1 MRCKEGV
8 LTSLTHVR
16 LSSPSFETP
25 TPLMS
30 EVLKLL
36 WTPRAELRAAH
47 ERIRS
52 LSSSPHKLQAP
63 PSPAELPPPPAPEG
77 TCRAERD
84 GEGERGSVENTAVTS
99 VILEAENEEV
109 PF

>member
-1 MRCKEGV
+1 M
-8 LTSLTHVR
+8 R

-52 LSSSPHKLQAP
+52 LSSSPHKLDPP

-77 TCRAERD
+77 TCWAERD
-84 GEGERGSVENTAVTS
+84 GEGERGSVESTAVTN
-99 VILEAENEEV
+99 VLFEMEKDEV
-109 PF
+109 LL